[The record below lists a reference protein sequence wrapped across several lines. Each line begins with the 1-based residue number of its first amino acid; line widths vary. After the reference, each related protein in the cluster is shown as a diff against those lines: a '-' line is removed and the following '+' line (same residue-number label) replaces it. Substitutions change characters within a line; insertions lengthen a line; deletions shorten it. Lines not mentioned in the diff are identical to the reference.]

1 MAVWSPMA
9 AREATYRA
17 VRNRQAPEQVV
28 TVSDEALFMPGT
40 EMGRRSCDRVRCND
54 KFFVGRHRTHLDS
67 GRCSCPDAG
76 VDPETLQP
84 RANIPADPRP
94 ARVYAALKINIPIPF
109 IAVAITA
116 ICSATLA
123 QN

>member
-1 MAVWSPMA
+1 
-9 AREATYRA
+9 
-17 VRNRQAPEQVV
+17 
-28 TVSDEALFMPGT
+28 
-40 EMGRRSCDRVRCND
+40 
-54 KFFVGRHRTHLDS
+54 
-67 GRCSCPDAG
+67 

-94 ARVYAALKINIPIPF
+94 ARVYAALKINISIPF